1 MEHKIQLV
9 KTNFNKIKDI
19 RYNVAFCFNA
29 LETKLTKLKATTNE
43 FIKNNRN
50 NIFVF
55 GLDSFQF
62 QSKLIDYEYNDMKN
76 FYLALNN
83 RMYCEYYKLYKII
96 LKYTEDIIGT
106 NKNIEMLKSNNNIFP
121 IYKDLE
127 PLKQYNFDTIE
138 EIHKTI
144 ISLLNSL
151 NEHILFKETQ
161 LHLFQKKQKS
171 GLNINNFVNTFD
183 FDVVVI
189 KQKCLLFLSYLDFF
203 HTIHTK
209 HFKRFSKK
217 MKIMNDYLDEDIK
230 FDEELQHKEDDSLKS
245 SVSTSSL
252 ETNEDVDVDVDVT
265 DKSLFK
271 SNVKKVITSLKLPN
285 NNNNNNNYLSPIKN
299 QDINHMLA
307 SLSRSFDLDINDN
320 KLDTETGH
328 KLVNDLTVIDTIKPS
343 SNGFKF
349 GSIYENNDTINAD
362 KLVKD
367 LTVNETINPV
377 SDGLK
382 SVLCIE
388 NNDIINADKLVKDLT
403 VIETINPT
411 LNLTQMVDIFNSQD
425 EDAEMS
431 DDLDKGGS
439 NTTISNNKKKK
450 KKKKKN

>member
-1 MEHKIQLV
+1 
-9 KTNFNKIKDI
+9 
-19 RYNVAFCFNA
+19 
-29 LETKLTKLKATTNE
+29 
-43 FIKNNRN
+43 
-50 NIFVF
+50 VF

-96 LKYTEDIIGT
+96 LKYTEDVIGT

-161 LHLFQKKQKS
+161 LQLFQKKQKS

-217 MKIMNDYLDEDIK
+217 MKLMNDYLDEDIK

-245 SVSTSSL
+245 SFSTSSL
-252 ETNEDVDVDVDVT
+252 ETNEDVDVDVDV
-265 DKSLFK
+265 DLIDKSSIKSLFK
-271 SNVKKVITSLKLPN
+271 SNVKTSLKLPN
-285 NNNNNNNYLSPIKN
+285 NNHNLSPIKK
-299 QDINHMLA
+299 QDINYMLA
-307 SLSRSFDLDINDN
+307 SLSKSFDSDINDH
-320 KLDTETGH
+320 KLDSIIGH
-328 KLVNDLTVIDTIKPS
+328 KLVKEMTVIDTIVPGKDGLNKSLVDDNYDSIIGHKLIEPS
-343 SNGFKF
+343 LV
-349 GSIYENNDTINAD
+349 NDTIKTA
-362 KLVKD
+362 
-367 LTVNETINPV
+367 
-377 SDGLK
+377 
-382 SVLCIE
+382 
-388 NNDIINADKLVKDLT
+388 
-403 VIETINPT
+403 

-425 EDAEMS
+425 EDAEVS
-431 DDLDKGGS
+431 DELDKGDPTT
-439 NTTISNNKKKK
+439 TTISNNKKKK

>member
-1 MEHKIQLV
+1 MEDKIQQV

-19 RYNVAFCFNA
+19 RNNVAFCFNA

-96 LKYTEDIIGT
+96 LKYTEDVIGT

-151 NEHILFKETQ
+151 NEHIIFKETQ
-161 LHLFQKKQKS
+161 LQLFQKKQKS

-217 MKIMNDYLDEDIK
+217 MKLMNDYLDEDIK
-230 FDEELQHKEDDSLKS
+230 FDEELQHREDESLKS
-245 SVSTSSL
+245 FASTSSL
-252 ETNEDVDVDVDVT
+252 ESNEDVVESPIN
-265 DKSLFK
+265 SLFK

-285 NNNNNNNYLSPIKN
+285 NNHDSSPIKK
-299 QDINHMLA
+299 QDINYMLA
-307 SLSRSFDLDINDN
+307 SLSQSFDSDINDT
-320 KLDTETGH
+320 KLDSINTHNLVNPLITIETIVSGSDGLNKSSFVDNSDIINGH
-328 KLVNDLTVIDTIKPS
+328 KLIKEMTV
-343 SNGFKF
+343 
-349 GSIYENNDTINAD
+349 NDTIMPGLDNLNKSSFVD
-362 KLVKD
+362 SINGHKLIKEM
-367 LTVNETINPV
+367 TVNDTLQ
-377 SDGLK
+377 S
-382 SVLCIE
+382 
-388 NNDIINADKLVKDLT
+388 A
-403 VIETINPT
+403 

-425 EDAEMS
+425 EDAEVS
-431 DDLDKGGS
+431 DDLDKGDP
-439 NTTISNNKKKK
+439 NTTTISNNKKKK